1 MYGVHIAFDNGRE
14 PFIRF
19 HMSRPEY
26 CDEMRKFQIG
36 FDLEIETIEEFSTGD
51 SLIFYN
57 AYERTTKRL
66 LENIER
72 VKSRARYY
80 SRAAGGACK
89 GDGARS
95 GAQG

>member
-36 FDLEIETIEEFSTGD
+36 YDLEIENVEEFSTGD
-51 SLIFYN
+51 SLIFYK
-57 AYERTTKRL
+57 ACERKAKQFIK
-66 LENIER
+66 NIER
-72 VKSRARYY
+72 MKSRARYF
-80 SRAAGGACK
+80 SRTDDRAGK
-89 GDGARS
+89 GSGSRS
-95 GAQG
+95 GTTG

>member
-1 MYGVHIAFDNGRE
+1 MYGVHITFDNGHE

-26 CDEMRKFQIG
+26 CNEMRKFQIG
-36 FDLEIETIEEFSTGD
+36 FDLEIETVEEFSTGD

-72 VKSRARYY
+72 MKSRARYF
-80 SRAAGGACK
+80 SRADDRAGK
-89 GDGARS
+89 GSRSRS
-95 GAQG
+95 GKEG